1 MRVGDDIG
9 CDTSGDTGQIDSTPA
24 SGSRMMPLKKDEAAP
39 LGRPGR
45 TVTVMSRAARPST

>member
-1 MRVGDDIG
+1 VR
-9 CDTSGDTGQIDSTPA
+9 TSALTGQTASTPA

-45 TVTVMSRAARPST
+45 TVTVISRAARPST